1 MGIKNRSR
9 VICVLGML
17 LVILA
22 VMALPAHARDT
33 KFMGYV
39 YEDADKMNPVDD
51 GTWVQVYING
61 NYHPEYNT
69 TITADG
75 MGNHGYYEV
84 TISSSTLSCQ
94 YIISFRVQDGAG
106 DWGNVNWTWFC
117 SNTLAPLDDIV
128 CLGDTSDNG
137 QNDPPICSLTVIP
150 SSGHVPLPVTFYLN
164 VSDPDGLISSWE
176 LDTDDD
182 GSIDFSGSGNPPTT
196 VHHTYQNIGTYKA
209 QLTIMDDDGATDSA
223 IVNLR
228 ITPLANHAPETDF
241 TFSPSEPTD
250 RDILQFTDSSIDTD
264 GDIVLYEW
272 DFGDGNTSTIQNPD
286 HQYDD
291 NGTYTVSLKVTDNEG
306 ATDIVSKDISIKN
319 VKPSPDFI
327 YTPRS
332 QVKVGDVLNFMDNS
346 TDLDGT
352 ILNWTWDFGDGK
364 NAYGNKTEHSYTNA
378 GIYRVTLWIID
389 DDGELSNYT
398 MILTVDEEI
407 KNTPGFEIAI
417 IFGGIIAMILLK
429 KKKSH

>member
-1 MGIKNRSR
+1 MGIKNGSR

-17 LVILA
+17 LVVLA
-22 VMALPAHARDT
+22 VVALPAHARDT
-33 KFMGYV
+33 KFMGYA

-69 TITADG
+69 TITADD

-84 TISSSTLSCQ
+84 AISSSILSCQ
-94 YIISFRVQDGAG
+94 YIISFSVQDGAG
-106 DWGNVNWTWFC
+106 DWGNVNWTWSC
-117 SNTLAPLDDIV
+117 SNTLVPLDDIV

-164 VSDPDGLISSWE
+164 ASDPDGLIFSWE

-209 QLTIMDDDGATDSA
+209 RLTIMDDDGATDSA

-228 ITPLANHAPETDF
+228 ITPLANHVPETDF
-241 TFSPSEPTD
+241 TFSPSDPTD

-272 DFGDGNTSTIQNPD
+272 DFGDGKNAFSNQTQ
-286 HQYDD
+286 HVY
-291 NGTYTVSLKVTDNEG
+291 VSPGIYNASLVVTDN
-306 ATDIVSKDISIKN
+306 D
-319 VKPSPDFI
+319 
-327 YTPRS
+327 
-332 QVKVGDVLNFMDNS
+332 GDTNKYVVRITVEED
-346 TDLDGT
+346 
-352 ILNWTWDFGDGK
+352 K
-364 NAYGNKTEHSYTNA
+364 GNTS
-378 GIYRVTLWIID
+378 
-389 DDGELSNYT
+389 
-398 MILTVDEEI
+398 
-407 KNTPGFEIAI
+407 GFEIVVI
-417 IFGGIIAMILLK
+417 IGAMVLSIFVLK
-429 KKKSH
+429 RR